1 MRPLQTLLRC
11 SPCCLIARLVVLVAL
26 GIGIAGLGLVCGARL
41 NAQSLPPADAA
52 AQERGILEVLHTQ
65 EAAWNRGDL
74 DRFAQGYKN
83 SPETLFLS
91 SGVSRGYAGMIARY
105 HEHYPT
111 RESMG
116 TLRFSG
122 LEVHPLDA
130 RFAVCIGRF
139 HLERTAKGGGNADGI
154 FSLVFEKTDAGWKIV
169 VDHTS

>member
-11 SPCCLIARLVVLVAL
+11 SRCWASARLVVFVAL
-26 GIGIAGLGLVCGARL
+26 GLGIAGHGLVRGARL
-41 NAQSLPPADAA
+41 DAQSLPAVVAA

-65 EAAWNRGDL
+65 EAAWNRGDI
-74 DRFAQGYKN
+74 DRFAEGYKN

-91 SGVSRGYAGMIARY
+91 KVVSRGYAGMIARY
-105 HEHYPT
+105 REHYPT

-116 TLRFSG
+116 TLHFSG